1 MTIMR
6 MFAPFVGEPLSQL
19 NKAIR
24 APFALNDAKP
34 QNVKLGLQEP
44 FVPNET
50 SEKFQRVIHC

>member
-1 MTIMR
+1 

-19 NKAIR
+19 NKALR